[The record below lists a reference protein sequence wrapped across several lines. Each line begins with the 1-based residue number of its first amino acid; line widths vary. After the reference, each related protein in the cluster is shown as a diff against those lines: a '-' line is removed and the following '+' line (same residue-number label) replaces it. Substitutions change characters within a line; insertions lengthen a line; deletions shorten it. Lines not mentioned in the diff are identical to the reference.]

1 MIDRLWTIQKMAAEG
16 LSKRFQAVSEN
27 LANINT
33 PGYQRKEVF
42 FEEALRK
49 AAGLNRE
56 KENRLPLAL
65 SGENESEAGAEMSA
79 ASPSF
84 SPVEVRA
91 DDGEYRLD
99 GNSVDPEVEMAKLA
113 ETRMAYSATMRLMAK
128 RAEMLKIAMGG
139 R

>member
-49 AAGLNRE
+49 AAGLDRE

-91 DDGEYRLD
+91 GDGEYRLD